1 MAKKTKMVRYTPPN
15 VDLSEA
21 PASSSPGEQF
31 GKYGF
36 INTGALPVYPSWAK
50 PFKEPDAPEVLWS
63 DVLPAAFNLEN
74 PLSGAYSR
82 YTDIPEIDSLEI
94 PENFNPIENI
104 KGYEEYEDILARA
117 DTPLEVAI
125 IKNNIDKQ
133 RSNKKILDEGGW
145 KATASMLAAGGM
157 DPVNLIPFGA
167 TARALK
173 AGSLLR
179 RGLITAGSSAAGLT
193 VSEALLHSQQE
204 TRTLGESA
212 SNVAVGTL
220 LAGVLGTGI
229 AHWKDAKTGKL
240 PRDLI
245 DSTERNLTIPEAG
258 KDYAGGDKLVV
269 QMGSFEF
276 SFSAGAA
283 VPESVEFQLKK
294 AFGLEKLPASGVI
307 RCATSPNPE
316 TVKALLS
323 LADTGLIYL
332 DKAGNRVHVPSAPI
346 STTVSML
353 QRRFNYRSL
362 EATKDAFTSY
372 RIRENKL
379 PSNQRSVVVDVYGV
393 PVNEGKVLTR
403 KQFNEEIY
411 HALLD
416 RQEHAIPEVRQA
428 AEKLRQVF
436 NDVTE
441 IGIESK
447 LFPEDLRAQLADTN
461 YVPRAYDH
469 AAIKANREGFK
480 EAIKRELRSNQTDI
494 FLDDSELNMV
504 AEQII
509 DNILSTPDGRMHVG
523 AHNVQVRGSM
533 HERVLDIA
541 SEDISQFLIKDVDEL
556 AKRYTNTV
564 VADSVMMSVDGTLD
578 GSNMIRRVA
587 DTWNKHIGKMVP
599 EDPHLDARRN
609 ALLKQEKADYQT
621 AIAKTEDPAVKDLL
635 EKRHALNN
643 EFIRTATPD
652 EVLARR
658 KEIAREKAA
667 FTRKANEIRKSEI
680 AKLSK
685 LLDTRLSPKK
695 LKLGKEAKEIPSA
708 KGKESSSTKGDETYL
723 SADHKKRME
732 QLEGEY
738 NAKMDSL
745 YAEKS
750 AMGRKIEAINQ
761 RKEVS
766 LATLRKEDP
775 NYNAR
780 KTEIENKADS
790 DIAALQTTDPNALK
804 KIRQAEKRRDADI
817 RDITAMVDVIR
828 GTLQQN
834 SNTILNAFQIPKL
847 IKGLK
852 GYNHIRSMGQAMLSS
867 IPDLAAFIHVHGL
880 NRTIGDMVIPFI
892 QNLHRM
898 IYRFFGSRLA
908 KLAGKDFHL
917 PRNAY
922 EEALQEMRDWGIGC
936 DITFHNSRANN
947 LSGMSETFGDSRI
960 SRWID
965 KHAQHATYY
974 SGQAGWNQGV
984 GVRAGYMASSSLI
997 SLARRVAEGGYIST
1011 KKMNFLKQ
1019 YGVTDKMLVEFA
1031 DQFKKFGKEEGGVVI
1046 AGTKGWSNRQAAF
1059 DFEVACNRITDNTIL
1074 NPSLEKPLFFST
1086 PIGGLMGQF
1095 KSFAFGAN
1103 QRYLMAGLQR
1113 MEAESLAAAA
1123 TSVGLGIAQ
1132 RAIKDII
1139 SKGEIKE
1146 RSTIEWLKIGV
1157 DASGITGIIPEIESY
1172 AEAATSGVFNVENLL
1187 SGKVEKRYG
1196 GSERGLKALSP
1207 SFGLLTDASQAFG
1220 GILSSAFQGRPLNST
1235 ELGAARR
1242 IGPYQNNLMFR
1253 KGYDFVED
1261 SLRKR
1266 WGLRER
1272 SS

>member
-1 MAKKTKMVRYTPPN
+1 MVKKAKMVKYTPPD
-15 VDLSEA
+15 VDLSEV
-21 PASSSPGEQF
+21 PTPDPLGKQF

-36 INTGALPVYPSWAK
+36 INTGDLPVSPSWAK
-50 PFKEPDAPEVLWS
+50 PFIEPDAPEVLWS
-63 DVLPAAFNLEN
+63 DVLLAAFTLEN
-74 PLSGAYSR
+74 PQFGAYSR
-82 YTDIPEIDSLEI
+82 YLDIPEIDSLDI

-104 KGYEEYEDILARA
+104 QGYEEYKDILARA
-117 DTPLEVAI
+117 ETPLEVAV

-133 RSNKKILDEGGW
+133 RSSKKVLNEGGW
-145 KATASMLAAGGM
+145 KATASMLAAGSL
-157 DPVNLIPFGA
+157 DLVNLIPFGA
-167 TARALK
+167 TAKALK
-173 AGSLLR
+173 GGSLLR
-179 RGLITAGSSAAGLT
+179 RGLITAGSSASGLT
-193 VSEALLHSQQE
+193 VSEAILHSQQE

-212 SNVAVGTL
+212 ANIAVGTL

-229 AHWKDAKTGKL
+229 AHWKDVKTGKISQ
-240 PRDLI
+240 DLI
-245 DSTERNLTIPEAG
+245 DSTERNLIIPEAG

-276 SFSAGAA
+276 SLSAGAA

-323 LADTGLIYL
+323 LVDTGLIYL

-346 STTVSML
+346 STVVSML
-353 QRRFNYRSL
+353 QRKFNFRSL

-372 RIRENKL
+372 RIRENNL
-379 PSNQRSVVVDVYGV
+379 PQNQRSVVRDVYGV
-393 PVNEGKVLTR
+393 PINEGKVLTR

-411 HALLD
+411 HSLLD

-494 FLDDSELNMV
+494 FLDDADLNMA

-509 DNILSTPDGRMHVG
+509 NNILSTPDGRMHVG

-578 GSNMIRRVA
+578 GSNMIRRVSE
-587 DTWNKHIGKMVP
+587 TWNKHIGKITP
-599 EDPHLDARRN
+599 EDPHLGARRE
-609 ALLKQEKADYQT
+609 ALLKQELADHHA
-621 AIAKTEDPAVKDLL
+621 AIAKTEDPAIKDLL
-635 EKRHALNN
+635 ERRHALNK
-643 EFIRTATPD
+643 EFIKTATPD

-667 FTRKANEIRKSEI
+667 FTRKANEIRKSEL

-685 LLDTRLSPKK
+685 ALDPQLSPKK
-695 LKLGKEAKEIPSA
+695 LNLGKEAKALP
-708 KGKESSSTKGDETYL
+708 STKGDETYL
-723 SADHKKRME
+723 SASHKKRMDK
-732 QLEGEY
+732 LEAEH

-750 AMGRKIEAINQ
+750 AMGRKIEVINQ
-761 RKEVS
+761 RREAS

-780 KTEIENKADS
+780 KTEIENQANA
-790 DIAALQTTDPNALK
+790 DIANLQTTDPNALK

-817 RDITAMVDVIR
+817 RDITAMVDMIR

-834 SNTILNAFQIPKL
+834 NNTILNAFQLPKL

-917 PRNAY
+917 PRNVY
-922 EEALQEMRDWGIGC
+922 EEALQEIRDWGIGC

-960 SRWID
+960 NRWID
-965 KHAQHATYY
+965 KHAQYSTYY

-1031 DQFKKFGKEEGGVVI
+1031 EQFKKFGKEEGGVVI

-1123 TSVGLGIAQ
+1123 TAVGLGIAQ
-1132 RAIKDII
+1132 RAVKDII
-1139 SKGEIKE
+1139 SQGELKE
-1146 RSTIEWLKIGV
+1146 RSTIEWIKIGV

-1207 SFGLLTDASQAFG
+1207 SFGLLADASQAFG
-1220 GILSSAFQGRPLNST
+1220 GALSSAFQGRPLNST

-1242 IGPYQNNLMFR
+1242 IGPYQNNLVFR

-1261 SLRKR
+1261 NLRDR
-1266 WGLRER
+1266 WGLRTR